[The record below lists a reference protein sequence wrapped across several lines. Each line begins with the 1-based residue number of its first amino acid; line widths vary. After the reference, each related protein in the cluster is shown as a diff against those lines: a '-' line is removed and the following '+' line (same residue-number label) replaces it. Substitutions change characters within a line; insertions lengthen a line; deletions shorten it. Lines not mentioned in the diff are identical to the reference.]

1 MKEATGLRK
10 FKEWVT
16 GKKDE
21 VDYMLF
27 RPLVDE
33 KMLIQKSYQ
42 LENGEMVKISFATNS
57 DLDAI
62 IQIQE
67 ACYNGQAPWGRAAV
81 QSELRKR
88 TSFFLISYHVGLPI
102 AFIGISLR
110 PQSVHVTN
118 IATIPPYQKQGLAT
132 FLILLAANIGKKLD
146 RTLMTLEVRMSNE
159 GAKRL
164 YRKIGFEDGKIKK
177 NYYHNNGE
185 DALDMELNLDKVDEY
200 NEYLQIK

>member
-1 MKEATGLRK
+1 
-10 FKEWVT
+10 
-16 GKKDE
+16 
-21 VDYMLF
+21 
-27 RPLVDE
+27 
-33 KMLIQKSYQ
+33 
-42 LENGEMVKISFATNS
+42 
-57 DLDAI
+57 
-62 IQIQE
+62 
-67 ACYNGQAPWGRAAV
+67 
-81 QSELRKR
+81 
-88 TSFFLISYHVGLPI
+88 FFLISYHVGLPI

-177 NYYHNNGE
+177 NYYHNK
-185 DALDMELNLDKVDEY
+185 DRKSTRLNSSHVAISYADSCLTH
-200 NEYLQIK
+200 ITMMTT